1 MNDFVFQSAN
11 ILLPKENFEKWAV
24 VACDQ
29 FTSQPEYWQEVEQIV
44 GETPSTLRITLP
56 EAYLEEGNTEER
68 IAKVNENMLAYQ
80 TQGVLQQYDDAM
92 ILVHRT
98 TESGTRKGLVGK
110 IKLSDYDYRK
120 GSTCL
125 IRATEETVL
134 DRIPPRV
141 KIRKDASLE
150 LPHVLLLVD
159 DPENTIIN
167 AAQKGDVAYDFDM
180 MQKGGH
186 ITGWFVDKDAQSKV
200 QQAMADL
207 ATGEN
212 PLLFVVGDGNHSLA
226 TAKECALLNGNED
239 SQYALVEMVNVHD
252 DSIQFEPIYRVLF
265 GVDEQDLLSKLEEKL
280 GAEEGH
286 TYTVVTPA
294 GEREITLTAN
304 AKLPVATLQPFLD
317 EYLKEN
323 PTVKIDYIHGDDIV
337 RKLCKEQGTLG
348 FIFEGMGKDQLFDA
362 VRQDGSLPRKTFS
375 MGHAHEK
382 RYYFEAR
389 KIEK

>member
-110 IKLSDYDYRK
+110 IKLSDYDYHK

-159 DPENTIIN
+159 DPDNTILN

-265 GVDEQDLLSKLEEKL
+265 GVDEQDLLSKLEGKL

-382 RYYFEAR
+382 RYYIEAR
-389 KIEK
+389 KIK

>member
-1 MNDFVFQSAN
+1 MKDFVFQSAD
-11 ILLPKENFEKWAV
+11 ILLPKQGFETWAV

-29 FTSQPEYWQEVEQIV
+29 FTSQPEYWQQVEQIV
-44 GETPSTLRITLP
+44 GDAPSTLRITLP
-56 EAYLEEGNTEER
+56 EAYLEEGDTKER
-68 IAKVNENMLAYQ
+68 IARVNANMEQYQ
-80 TQGVLQQYDDAM
+80 KDGILETHKDAM

-98 TESGTRKGLVGK
+98 TESGTRKGIVGK

-120 GSTCL
+120 GSNCL

-134 DRIPPRV
+134 ERIPPRV
-141 KIRKDASLE
+141 QIRKDASLE

-159 DPENTIIN
+159 DPENTILN

-186 ITGWFVDKDAQSKV
+186 ITGWFVEEEAQAKV

-226 TAKECALLNGNED
+226 TAKECAALNGNEE
-239 SQYALVEMVNVHD
+239 SEYALVEIVNVHD

-265 GVDEQDLLSKLEEKL
+265 GVDEQDLLSKLQSAL
-280 GAEEGH
+280 GAKEGH

-294 GEREITLTAN
+294 GEKEITLTAN

-317 EYLKEN
+317 DYLKAN
-323 PTVKIDYIHGDDIV
+323 PGVKIDYIHGDDTV
-337 RKLCKEQGTLG
+337 RELCKAEGTLG
-348 FIFEGMGKDQLFDA
+348 FLFEGMGKDQLFDA
-362 VRQDGSLPRKTFS
+362 VRLDGSLPRKTFS

-382 RYYFEAR
+382 RYYIEAR
-389 KIEK
+389 KIK

>member
-1 MNDFVFQSAN
+1 MKDFVFSSAD

-29 FTSQPEYWQEVEQIV
+29 FTSQPEYWEEVEHIV

-56 EAYLEEGNTEER
+56 EAYLEDGNTQER

-80 TQGVLQQYDDAM
+80 NQGILQTHENAM

-110 IKLSDYDYRK
+110 IKLADYDYRK

-134 DRIPPRV
+134 ERIPPRV

-159 DPENTIIN
+159 DPDNTILN
-167 AAQKGDVAYDFDM
+167 AAEKGDVAYDFEL

-186 ITGWFVDKDAQSKV
+186 ITGWFVKEDAQEKV
-200 QQAMADL
+200 QQAMKNL

-226 TAKECALLNGNED
+226 TAKECAALNGNEE
-239 SQYALVEMVNVHD
+239 SGYALVEMVNVHD

-265 GVDEQDLLSKLEEKL
+265 GVDEQDLLAKLQEKL
-280 GAEEGH
+280 GADEGH

-294 GEREITLTAN
+294 GEQEITLTAN

-323 PTVKIDYIHGDDIV
+323 PNVKIDYIHGDDIV
-337 RKLCKEQGTLG
+337 RKLCKEQGTVG
-348 FIFEGMGKDQLFDA
+348 FIFEGMGKGQLFDA
-362 VRQDGSLPRKTFS
+362 VRFDGSLPRKTFS

-382 RYYFEAR
+382 RYYVECR
-389 KIEK
+389 KIK

>member
-134 DRIPPRV
+134 ERIPPRV

-159 DPENTIIN
+159 DPENTILN

-186 ITGWFVDKDAQSKV
+186 ITGGFVDKDAQSKV

-265 GVDEQDLLSKLEEKL
+265 GVDEQDLLSKLEGKL

-382 RYYFEAR
+382 RYYIEAR
-389 KIEK
+389 KIK

>member
-1 MNDFVFQSAN
+1 MNDFVFQSAD
-11 ILLPKENFEKWAV
+11 ILLPKENFEQWAV

-29 FTSQPEYWQEVEQIV
+29 FTSQPEYWQEVEQMV
-44 GETPSTLRITLP
+44 GDAPSTLRITLP
-56 EAYLEEGNTEER
+56 EAYLEDGDTDAR
-68 IAKVNENMLAYQ
+68 IAKVNENMIAYQ
-80 TQGVLQQYDDAM
+80 NQGVLQTYEDAM

-110 IKLSDYDYRK
+110 IKLADYDYRK
-120 GSTCL
+120 GSKCL

-134 DRIPPRV
+134 ERIPPRV
-141 KIRKDASLE
+141 NIRKDASLE

-159 DPENTIIN
+159 DPENTILN
-167 AAQKGDVAYDFDM
+167 AAKKGDVAYDFEL

-186 ITGWFVDKDAQSKV
+186 ITGWFVEKGAQEKV

-226 TAKECALLNGNED
+226 TAKECAALNGNEE
-239 SQYALVEMVNVHD
+239 SGYALVEMVNVHD

-265 GVDEQDLLSKLEEKL
+265 GVDEQDLLSKLQEKL
-280 GAEEGH
+280 GADEGH
-286 TYTVVTPA
+286 KYTVVTPA
-294 GEREITLTAN
+294 GEQEITLTAN

-323 PTVKIDYIHGDDIV
+323 PNVKIDYIHGDDIV

-382 RYYFEAR
+382 RYYVEAR
-389 KIEK
+389 KIK

>member
-1 MNDFVFQSAN
+1 MMKDFVFQSAN
-11 ILLPKENFEKWAV
+11 ILLPKEKFEQWAV

-56 EAYLEEGNTEER
+56 EAYLEDGNTEER
-68 IAKVNENMLAYQ
+68 IEKVNATMVEYQ
-80 TQGVLQQYDDAM
+80 TQGVLQNYDDAM

-134 DRIPPRV
+134 ERIPPRV

-159 DPENTIIN
+159 DPENTILN

-186 ITGWFVDKDAQSKV
+186 ITGWFVEKDAQVKV
-200 QQAMADL
+200 QKAMADL

-226 TAKECALLNGNED
+226 TAKECAALNGNED

-252 DSIQFEPIYRVLF
+252 ESIQFEPIYRVLF
-265 GVDEQDLLSKLEEKL
+265 HVDEQDLLAKLNEKL

-294 GEREITLTAN
+294 GEQEITLTAN

-323 PTVKIDYIHGDDIV
+323 PSVKIDYIHGDDIV

-382 RYYFEAR
+382 RYYIEAR
-389 KIEK
+389 KIK

>member
-159 DPENTIIN
+159 DPDNTILN

-280 GAEEGH
+280 GADQGH
-286 TYTVVTPA
+286 KYTVVTPA

-323 PTVKIDYIHGDDIV
+323 PTVKIDYIHGEDIV

-382 RYYFEAR
+382 RYYIEAR
-389 KIEK
+389 KIK

>member
-1 MNDFVFQSAN
+1 MKDFVFSSAD
-11 ILLPKENFEKWAV
+11 ILLPKENFEQWSV

-29 FTSQPEYWQEVEQIV
+29 FTSQPEYWEEVEQVV

-56 EAYLEEGNTEER
+56 EAYLEDGNTEER
-68 IAKVNENMLAYQ
+68 IAKVNATMEQYQNQGILETHEN
-80 TQGVLQQYDDAM
+80 AM

-110 IKLSDYDYRK
+110 IKLADYDYRK

-134 DRIPPRV
+134 ERIPPRV
-141 KIRKDASLE
+141 RIRKDASLE

-159 DPENTIIN
+159 DPNNTILN
-167 AAQKGDVAYDFDM
+167 AAQAGELAYDFDM
-180 MQKGGH
+180 MQNGGH
-186 ITGWFVDKDAQSKV
+186 ITGWFVKEDAKEKV
-200 QQAMADL
+200 QQAMANL

-226 TAKECALLNGNED
+226 TAKECAALNGNRD
-239 SQYALVEMVNVHD
+239 SQYALVEVVNVHD

-265 GVDEQDLLSKLEEKL
+265 GVDQQDLLTQLQSKL
-280 GAEEGH
+280 GAREGH
-286 TYTVVTPA
+286 NYTVVTPA
-294 GEREITLTAN
+294 GEKEITLTAN

-317 EYLKEN
+317 EYLKEH
-323 PTVKIDYIHGDDIV
+323 PGVKIDYIHGDDIV

-348 FIFEGMGKDQLFDA
+348 FLFEGMGKDQLFDA

-382 RYYFEAR
+382 RYYMEAR
-389 KIEK
+389 KIK

>member
-159 DPENTIIN
+159 DPDNTILS
-167 AAQKGDVAYDFDM
+167 AAEKGDVAYDFDM

-382 RYYFEAR
+382 RYYIEAR
-389 KIEK
+389 KIK

>member
-1 MNDFVFQSAN
+1 MMSDFVFQSAN
-11 ILLPKENFEKWAV
+11 ILLPKENFERWAV

-29 FTSQPEYWQEVEQIV
+29 FTSQPEYWEEVEQIV

-56 EAYLEEGNTEER
+56 EAYLEDGDTDTR
-68 IAKVNENMLAYQ
+68 IAKVNETMIAYQ
-80 TQGVLQQYDDAM
+80 TQGVLETYEDVM
-92 ILVHRT
+92 VLVHRT

-110 IKLSDYDYRK
+110 IKLADYDYRK

-134 DRIPPRV
+134 ERIPPRV

-159 DPENTIIN
+159 DPANTILD
-167 AAQKGDVAYDFDM
+167 AAEKGDVAYDFDM

-186 ITGWFVDKDAQSKV
+186 ITGWFVEKEAQKQV
-200 QQAMADL
+200 QQAMANL

-226 TAKECALLNGNED
+226 TAKECAALNGNED
-239 SQYALVEMVNVHD
+239 SQYALVEIVNVHD
-252 DSIQFEPIYRVLF
+252 DAIQFEPIYRVLF
-265 GVDEQDLLSKLEEKL
+265 HVDEADLLSKLQSKL
-280 GAEEGH
+280 GADQGH
-286 TYTVVTPA
+286 QYTVVTPA
-294 GEREITLTAN
+294 GEKEITLTAN

-323 PTVKIDYIHGDDIV
+323 PAVKIDYIHGDDIV
-337 RKLCKEQGTLG
+337 RKLCKEQGTVG

-382 RYYFEAR
+382 RYYIEAR
-389 KIEK
+389 KIK

>member
-159 DPENTIIN
+159 DPDNTILN

-286 TYTVVTPA
+286 KYTVVTLA

-382 RYYFEAR
+382 RYYIEAR
-389 KIEK
+389 KIK

>member
-11 ILLPKENFEKWAV
+11 ILLPKERFEQWAV

-56 EAYLEEGNTEER
+56 EAYLEDGNTEER

-80 TQGVLQQYDDAM
+80 NQGILETYENAM

-134 DRIPPRV
+134 ERIPPRV

-159 DPENTIIN
+159 DPENTILN
-167 AAQKGDVAYDFDM
+167 AAQKGKVAYDFDM

-186 ITGWFVDKDAQSKV
+186 ITGWFVEEEAQAKV

-226 TAKECALLNGNED
+226 TAKECAALNGNEE

-265 GVDEQDLLSKLEEKL
+265 NVDEADLLSKLNDKL
-280 GAEEGH
+280 GVDEGH
-286 TYTVVTPA
+286 KYTVVTPA

-323 PTVKIDYIHGDDIV
+323 PAVKIDYIHGDDIV

-382 RYYFEAR
+382 RYYIEAR
-389 KIEK
+389 RIK